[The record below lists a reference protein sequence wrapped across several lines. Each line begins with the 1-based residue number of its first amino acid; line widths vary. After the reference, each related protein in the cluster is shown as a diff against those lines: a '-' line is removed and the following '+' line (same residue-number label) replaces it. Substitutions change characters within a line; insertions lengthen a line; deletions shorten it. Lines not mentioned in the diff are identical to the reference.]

1 MLVLY
6 DNPASVA
13 AQKVRMTLAEK
24 GLAWRAV
31 TVDLR
36 DGSALRPEYLAI
48 NPQGV
53 VPTLV
58 DDGAVIV
65 ESSVIVE
72 YLDDRVPAPPLRPA
86 APLDRARMRAWMRRT
101 DDAVHRATG
110 NVSMSIYIRHAHLAR
125 TAAERDAHFAAMP
138 DRDRAERQQA
148 AIALGLASPAFAPS
162 LHALAGLVDDLDRAL
177 AGAGDGAWLAG
188 DAFGLA
194 DIAVAPYLTRMQM
207 LGLSPLWA
215 DGRRPAVA
223 GWWDRVRARPS
234 WRRTVH
240 DAFAPAARAAM
251 REHGA
256 RAWPAIAPILGL
268 DPARPAGPDPDGPV
282 T

>member
-72 YLDDRVPAPPLRPA
+72 YLDDRV
-86 APLDRARMRAWMRRT
+86 
-101 DDAVHRATG
+101 
-110 NVSMSIYIRHAHLAR
+110 
-125 TAAERDAHFAAMP
+125 
-138 DRDRAERQQA
+138 
-148 AIALGLASPAFAPS
+148 
-162 LHALAGLVDDLDRAL
+162 
-177 AGAGDGAWLAG
+177 
-188 DAFGLA
+188 
-194 DIAVAPYLTRMQM
+194 
-207 LGLSPLWA
+207 
-215 DGRRPAVA
+215 
-223 GWWDRVRARPS
+223 
-234 WRRTVH
+234 
-240 DAFAPAARAAM
+240 
-251 REHGA
+251 
-256 RAWPAIAPILGL
+256 
-268 DPARPAGPDPDGPV
+268 
-282 T
+282 